1 MDRSEKEEEEKRR
14 KSSMFRQLHK
24 DLCFQCKS
32 HLNKC
37 RSMFPSTRK
46 EYQKEGWKR
55 MVDGWRKQGGTER
68 KRERRKRRMECK
80 CVFKS
85 YHTLMGPSRE
95 WKQGEFNCRKKETQS
110 VPRLAF
116 RRARNVDFLQK
127 GISLAIAKTSLIRP
141 YIFKNVPHRRESIN
155 HLACTEK
162 NFETEGSA
170 IKRRQFVEKR
180 RGFR

>member
-1 MDRSEKEEEEKRR
+1 MQIDVSFDEKRIPKRGMEKNGGWMEEARRNGEKER
-14 KSSMFRQLHK
+14 
-24 DLCFQCKS
+24 
-32 HLNKC
+32 
-37 RSMFPSTRK
+37 
-46 EYQKEGWKR
+46 EG
-55 MVDGWRKQGGTER
+55 E
-68 KRERRKRRMECK
+68 RRMECK
-80 CVFKS
+80 CVLKS

-155 HLACTEK
+155 HLACTEE